1 MRITSD
7 TLRETFLAALQGTQQ
22 QLNRTQQQLATGLRV
37 TRPSDDPL
45 AATRIQGLEA
55 GVSRLEQFQR
65 NAGLLRSRLGLE
77 ESVLAQAGD
86 ILQRARELAILANNA
101 SQSNETRRSIA
112 VELRQGLEA
121 LIDIANSQDS
131 AGRHLF
137 AGFQERTQ
145 PFVATSGGATY
156 FGDQGQRQLQVA
168 DTRTIA
174 DTDSGAAIFQLIKN
188 GNGDIVLSADAANAG
203 TGVLGAGS
211 IVDSTLY
218 VPDNYSITFLN
229 ATDYEVR
236 DGGGALVVAAS
247 LSAELVTFPGVSI
260 ELTGTPAAGDVFNVA
275 PSSNQDVFATLN
287 QLIVALEAP
296 VGGPSSQALLNNR
309 VGQSLP
315 ALDQALDHLIDRRAD
330 VGARLHALDDQ
341 DAINADFSLELTRSL
356 SDLRDLDY
364 AEAISR
370 LNQQLFGLEVAQSTF
385 ARLQGLSLFRFL

>member
-7 TLRETFLAALQGTQQ
+7 TLRDTFLAALQSTQQ
-22 QLNRTQQQLATGLRV
+22 QLNRTQEQVATGLRV

-65 NAGLLRSRLGLE
+65 NTGLLRSRLGLE
-77 ESVLAQAGD
+77 ESVLAQAGN
-86 ILQRARELAILANNA
+86 ILQRARELAVVANNA
-101 SQSNETRRSIA
+101 TQSNATRQSIA
-112 VELRQGLEA
+112 VELRHGLAA
-121 LIDIANSQDS
+121 LIDIANSQDA

-137 AGFQERTQ
+137 AGFQEQTQ
-145 PFVATSGGATY
+145 PFVASASGASY
-156 FGDQGQRQLQVA
+156 FGDQGQRQLQVG

-174 DTDSGAAIFQLIKN
+174 DTDSGAALFQLIRN
-188 GNGDIVLSADAANAG
+188 GNGDIVLSADSANTG

-236 DGGGALVVAAS
+236 DGVGSLVVAAS
-247 LSAELVTFPGVSI
+247 LSGESITFPGVSI
-260 ELTGTPAAGDVFNVA
+260 ELAGQPAAGDVFNVA
-275 PSSNQDVFATLN
+275 PSSNQDVFTTLN
-287 QLIVALEAP
+287 ELITALEAP
-296 VGGPSSQALLNNR
+296 VSGQSAQALLNNR

-370 LNQQLFGLEVAQSTF
+370 LNQQLFSLEVAQSSF
-385 ARLQGLSLFRFL
+385 ARLQGLTLFRFL

>member
-7 TLRETFLAALQGTQQ
+7 TLRDTFLAALQSTQQ
-22 QLNRTQQQLATGLRV
+22 QLNRTQEQVATGLRV

-65 NAGLLRSRLGLE
+65 NTGLLRSRLGLE
-77 ESVLAQAGD
+77 ESVLAQAGN
-86 ILQRARELAILANNA
+86 ILQRARELAVVANNA
-101 SQSNETRRSIA
+101 TQSNATRQSIA
-112 VELRQGLEA
+112 VELRQGLAA
-121 LIDIANSQDS
+121 LIDIANSQDA

-137 AGFQERTQ
+137 AGFQEQTQ
-145 PFVATSGGATY
+145 PFVASASGASY
-156 FGDQGQRQLQVA
+156 FGDQGQRQLQVG

-174 DTDSGAAIFQLIKN
+174 DTDSGAALFQLIRN
-188 GNGDIVLSADAANAG
+188 GNGDIVLSADSANTG

-236 DGGGALVVAAS
+236 DGVGGLVVAAS
-247 LSAELVTFPGVSI
+247 LSGESITFPGVSI
-260 ELTGTPAAGDVFNVA
+260 ELAGQPAAGDVFNVA
-275 PSSNQDVFATLN
+275 PSSNQDVFTTLN
-287 QLIVALEAP
+287 ELITALEAP
-296 VGGPSSQALLNNR
+296 VSGQSAQALLNNR

-370 LNQQLFGLEVAQSTF
+370 LNQQLFSLEVAQSSF
-385 ARLQGLSLFRFL
+385 ARLQGLTLFRFL